1 MHGLPTDLHAESEYS
16 SAMVIVSGWLRV
28 APHDRAEYLNACGP
42 VIEAARATDAC
53 VGFYLV
59 PDPLESG
66 MINIFEQ
73 WESAEAVER
82 FRREGPAV
90 DLSAMVVD
98 AHVEQHEIARTTLL
112 T

>member
-1 MHGLPTDLHAESEYS
+1 
-16 SAMVIVSGWLRV
+16 MVIVSGWLRV
-28 APHDRAEYLNACGP
+28 APQDRPGYLAACGA

-53 VGFYLV
+53 LGFYLV

-73 WESAEAVER
+73 WETAEAVER
-82 FRREGPAV
+82 FRQDGPAV

-98 AHVEQHEIARTTLL
+98 AHVEQHEIASTTVL